1 MQNHLRA
8 TLLGAALAGG
18 LFVSFT
24 SAPASACPGSKRSES
39 SPPVADQ
46 ASKADANQ
54 MAAVRASANTE
65 CAYAHGNRQCAG
77 MSFGSKLLAS
87 SLPAGLLAFG
97 LGWATGGRRKR
108 KNSDQA

>member
-24 SAPASACPGSKRSES
+24 SSPASACPGSRKQES
-39 SPPVADQ
+39 SPVADQ
-46 ASKADANQ
+46 T
-54 MAAVRASANTE
+54 AVRASASTE
-65 CAYAHGNRQCAG
+65 CAYSRGSSQCAG
-77 MSFGSKLLAS
+77 LSFGSKLLAS

-108 KNSDQA
+108 KNTEA